1 MENVAVYVRKKML
14 MDKYFS
20 QVKIVTPNNISKL
33 LKTSVRSVISSA
45 EIVNNFMLVSGK
57 IVANAVYLSD
67 ENKIENT
74 ETAVD
79 FVEKQKIGFVISE
92 LVAEDELEIT
102 NVNISSSEVMLS
114 VSHQTELTGVYRYLL
129 GDSTKIE
136 DDLVLNK
143 KTIEVM
149 NFKYSGDET
158 FVVAE
163 EMETN
168 LKDIKILN
176 IDSVAVLNSCVC
188 GVDKVIVEGNVKVNA
203 LYSDDSGLGELV
215 KDFEFKQEIAV
226 KNVLPGMG
234 VELVLRHLN
243 TSIVEQVKDDKNSLA
258 FVIDLSAKAYALE
271 GASIQTFD
279 DLFSLK
285 NELVP
290 VYELA
295 DFEECDGFD
304 FDTDTV
310 LTQTNVS
317 SLQDFDDIVGVYQPR
332 VQVLDFEELDNKIA
346 LNAEIHALVIYKTE
360 TSIEKLDLV
369 YETKFETEKENA
381 KKLCKISASA
391 AVSAFKVKAGK
402 DLECAFSVEYK
413 FEYKKEKSEKFVKS
427 FEISKEKESCD
438 AGVKVYVTREN
449 QSVFEVS
456 KALNVRPELITSQME
471 VSDCFEAGQK
481 VFVYCPLNLV

>member
-1 MENVAVYVRKKML
+1 MENVAVYVRKNIT

-33 LKTSVRSVISSA
+33 LQSSVRSVVTSA
-45 EIVNNFMLVSGK
+45 EIMNNFMLVSGK
-57 IVANAVYLSD
+57 IVANAVYLTD

-74 ETAVD
+74 ETTVD
-79 FVEKQKIGFVISE
+79 FVEKQKISFVISE
-92 LVAEDELEIT
+92 LVAEDNLEIT
-102 NVNISSSEVMLS
+102 NVNFSSSEVMIS
-114 VSHQTELTGVYRYLL
+114 VSHNTEITGVYRYLL
-129 GDSTKIE
+129 GDATKLEEEFVASTK
-136 DDLVLNK
+136 N
-143 KTIEVM
+143 IEVM
-149 NFKYSGDET
+149 NFKTSGEES

-176 IDSVAVLNSCVC
+176 IDSKAVLNSYIC
-188 GVDKVIVEGNVKVNA
+188 GVDKVVIDGNVKVNA
-203 LYSDDSGLGELV
+203 LYSDDSGIGEIS
-215 KDFEFKQEIAV
+215 KEFEFKQEIAV

-234 VELVLRHLN
+234 VEVVLRHLN
-243 TSIVEQVKDDKNSLA
+243 TSIVEQAKEDKNSLA
-258 FVIDLSAKAYALE
+258 FVIDLSVKAFVFENSA
-271 GASIQTFD
+271 IQTFD
-279 DLFSLK
+279 DIFSLK

-295 DFEECDGFD
+295 DFEEDDGIE

-317 SLQDFDDIVGVYQPR
+317 SIQDFDDIVGVYQPSLR
-332 VQVLDFEELDNKIA
+332 IVDYQEGDGKLIV
-346 LNAEIHALVIYKTE
+346 NAEINALVIYKTE
-360 TSIEKLDLV
+360 TSLEKLTLV
-369 YETKFETEKENA
+369 HETRFETDKDETKILN
-381 KKLCKISASA
+381 KISATA

-427 FEISKEKESCD
+427 FELAREKEDTD

-449 QSVFEVS
+449 QSVFEVA
-456 KALNVRPELITSQME
+456 KALNVRPELIRLQME
-471 VSDCFEAGQK
+471 VGDSFEAGQK
-481 VFVYCPLNLV
+481 VFVYCPLNLA